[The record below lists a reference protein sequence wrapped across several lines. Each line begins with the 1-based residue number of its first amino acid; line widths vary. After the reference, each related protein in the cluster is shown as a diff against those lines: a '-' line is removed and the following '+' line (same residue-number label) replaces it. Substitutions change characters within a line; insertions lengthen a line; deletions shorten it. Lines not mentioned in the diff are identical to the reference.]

1 MSSRANT
8 YERLIQATIDVID
21 QRGEAAV
28 RMGEIAAAAGIKQP
42 SIYHFFEDREQ
53 LVVAAHR
60 ERYRRAV
67 MQALGPFDS
76 TVPKATTKEEFFRFG
91 VAGLRHAF
99 DAQRS
104 AARSVRITLLSKAL
118 TNEGLMREV
127 NDASYEATRRLAELV
142 AEGQRKGWVRRDF
155 SPLTI
160 ATWIRSLIFGRFVP
174 EVDPERYDGDE
185 WTELAITSIVHTLM
199 TPPDGAG

>member
-67 MQALGPFDS
+67 MQALGPFDRS
-76 TVPKATTKEEFFRFG
+76 VPKATTKEEFVRFG
-91 VAGLRHAF
+91 IEGLRHAF
-99 DAQRS
+99 DAERG
-104 AARSVRITLLSKAL
+104 AVRSVRITLLSKAL
-118 TNEGLMREV
+118 TDETLMREV
-127 NDASYEATRRLAELV
+127 NDASFEANRRLAEIV
-142 AEGQRKGWVRRDF
+142 SEAQRRGWVRSDF
-155 SPLTI
+155 TAITI
-160 ATWIRSLIFGRFVP
+160 ATWIRSQIFGRFVV
-174 EVDPERYDGDE
+174 ESDNARYDGDE
-185 WTELAITSIVHTLM
+185 WTDLAVTSIIDTLIVA
-199 TPPDGAG
+199 PDSPV